1 MSVSDVT
8 KSELTL
14 VLKQPGRYIG
24 DHPDRTG
31 EKMKRA
37 LLVLLF
43 ALLTSVFGMTQTV
56 EQCRSGANEL
66 AEVKTEADFSELSG
80 IMTTGDEL
88 TLATNF
94 AHCLKLFPT
103 QLTLAQSDR
112 LDRAVYN
119 FNADIIGRL
128 LAFMERHKLSG
139 SFKDEDQAHKA
150 KQ

>member
-24 DHPDRTG
+24 DLPDRTG

-80 IMTTGDEL
+80 IMTAGDEL
-88 TLATNF
+88 ILATNF

-128 LAFMERHKLSG
+128 LAFMERHKLSD